1 MISVEKFNNSLMGY
15 DKAQVNA
22 FVSEVTKEYE
32 NMLNK
37 LKEKDASIQELQ
49 KQLSK
54 YENLESTLNKT
65 ILAAEEVSNN
75 MRNVAR
81 SESKSILDE
90 ARKNASRILNDA
102 LMKAEKAQSDADML
116 KRRIINFKRRFR
128 QAVESELDVID
139 SIDENY

>member
-15 DKAQVNA
+15 NKAEVNQ

-37 LKEKDASIQELQ
+37 LKQKDRDIESLKQELG
-49 KQLSK
+49 K
-54 YENLESTLNKT
+54 YQNLESTLNKT

-75 MRNVAR
+75 MRSVAK

-102 LMKAEKAQSDADML
+102 LIKAEKAQGDADML
-116 KRRIINFKRRFR
+116 RRRIINFKRRFR
-128 QAVESELDVID
+128 QAVENELDVID
-139 SIDENY
+139 SLDENY

>member
-15 DKAQVNA
+15 NKAEVNQ

-32 NMLNK
+32 NMLNR
-37 LKEKDASIQELQ
+37 LKQKDKDIEVLKQELG
-49 KQLSK
+49 K
-54 YENLESTLNKT
+54 YQNLESTLNKT

-75 MRNVAR
+75 MRSVAK

-102 LMKAEKAQSDADML
+102 LIKAEKAQNDADML
-116 KRRIINFKRRFR
+116 RRRIINFKRRFR
-128 QAVESELDVID
+128 QAVENELDVID
-139 SIDENY
+139 SLDENY

>member
-37 LKEKDASIQELQ
+37 LKEKDADIMEL
-49 KQLSK
+49 KKELSK

-128 QAVESELDVID
+128 QAVESELDIID

>member
-1 MISVEKFNNSLMGY
+1 MKKFNNSLMGY
-15 DKAQVNA
+15 DKAEVNA
-22 FVSEVTKEYE
+22 FVNEVTTEFE
-32 NMLNK
+32 NILDK
-37 LKEKDASIQELQ
+37 LKQKDADILALKKELT
-49 KQLSK
+49 K

-128 QAVESELDVID
+128 QAVENELDVID
-139 SIDENY
+139 SLDENY

>member
-1 MISVEKFNNSLMGY
+1 MVSVEKFNNSLMGY
-15 DKAQVNA
+15 NKAEVNQ
-22 FVSEVTKEYE
+22 FVSEVTREYE

-37 LKEKDASIQELQ
+37 LKQKDADIDSLKKELV
-49 KQLSK
+49 K
-54 YENLESTLNKT
+54 YQNFESTLNKT

-75 MRNVAR
+75 MRSVAK

-102 LMKAEKAQSDADML
+102 LIKAEKAQSDADML

-128 QAVESELDVID
+128 QAVENELDVID
-139 SIDENY
+139 SLDENY

>member
-37 LKEKDASIQELQ
+37 LKEKDANIQELQ